1 MLKSLTYRT
10 MKQSVKV
17 AAAVVVIATA
27 ATCTAPSAG
36 AADPTT
42 KFRLEYGAS
51 YAVGTL
57 RWHQRSVDVDYSI
70 KAHYCR
76 KLEAFGFDKDGI
88 QRGYRESDLICDST
102 DSATRNLSANVP
114 GGAKIV
120 RLDFVDET
128 GELLDSVKCVPG
140 VDCLT

>member
-1 MLKSLTYRT
+1 MLKNLAHRT
-10 MKQSVKV
+10 TKQSVKV
-17 AAAVVVIATA
+17 ATAVAAIAAAAVCA
-27 ATCTAPSAG
+27 APSAS

-51 YAVGTL
+51 YAFGTL

-76 KLEAFGFDKDGI
+76 QLKAFGFDTNGI
-88 QRGYRESDLICDST
+88 ERGHRESPLVCNFT
-102 DSATRNLSANVP
+102 DSGTRNVPVDVP

-128 GELLDSVKCVPG
+128 GKLLDSVKCVPG
-140 VDCLT
+140 ADCLT